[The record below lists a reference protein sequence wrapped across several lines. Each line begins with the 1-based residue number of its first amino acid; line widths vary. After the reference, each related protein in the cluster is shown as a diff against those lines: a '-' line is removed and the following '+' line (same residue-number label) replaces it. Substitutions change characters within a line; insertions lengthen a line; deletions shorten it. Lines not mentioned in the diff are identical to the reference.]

1 MTRKNHVGNP
11 LAGSNSDGDFC
22 HRKRVGLFDFDNTL
36 VRGDS
41 FIRFGVYALGKCRFA
56 LAVVEALPWLVAWK
70 MGLLSSSAAKEK
82 LFGFMFKGM
91 DFSEFERKGKGF
103 AAEISEMLRS
113 DVKQE
118 MDAMRDIGAR
128 IIVATAS
135 AEEWV
140 RPWAIANGV
149 DSVIGTKAEVD
160 DKGWLTGR
168 FSTANC
174 RGAEKARRIQE
185 YLTSESGPQ
194 CEIHAW
200 GNMPDDMAMLDMA
213 DYPHSV

>member
-11 LAGSNSDGDFC
+11 LEGSNSDSDFC

-41 FIRFGVYALGKCRFA
+41 FIRFGVYAVGKCRFA
-56 LAVVEALPWLVAWK
+56 LAVVEASPWLAAWK

-82 LFGFMFKGM
+82 LFGFLFKGM
-91 DFSEFERKGKGF
+91 DFAEFERKGKGF

-113 DVKQE
+113 DVKHE
-118 MDAMRDIGAR
+118 MDALRDTGAK

-135 AEEWV
+135 VEEWV

-149 DSVIGTKAEVD
+149 DFVIGTKAEVD
-160 DKGWLTGR
+160 DNGRLTGR

-174 RGAEKARRIQE
+174 RGAEKARRIQQ
-185 YLTSESGPQ
+185 YLASESWPQ

-200 GNMPDDMAMLDMA
+200 GNLPDDMAMLEMA
-213 DYPHSV
+213 DFPHSV

>member
-1 MTRKNHVGNP
+1 MARRNHIGNL
-11 LAGSNSDGDFC
+11 LAGSNVDSDFC

-41 FIRFGVYALGKCRFA
+41 FIRFGVYAVGKCRFA
-56 LAVVEALPWLVAWK
+56 LAVVEASPWLAAWK

-82 LFGFMFKGM
+82 LFGFLFKGM
-91 DFSEFERKGKGF
+91 DFAEFERKGKGF
-103 AAEISEMLRS
+103 TAEISEMLRS
-113 DVKQE
+113 DVKHE
-118 MDAMRDIGAR
+118 MDVLRDSGAR

-135 AEEWV
+135 VEEWV

-149 DSVIGTKAEVD
+149 DFVIGTKAEVD
-160 DKGWLTGR
+160 DNGRLTGR

-174 RGAEKARRIQE
+174 RGEEKASRIQQ
-185 YLTSESGPQ
+185 YLASESWPQ

-200 GNMPDDMAMLDMA
+200 GNMPDDMAMLEMA
-213 DYPHSV
+213 DFPHSV

>member
-1 MTRKNHVGNP
+1 MTRKNHVGKP
-11 LAGSNSDGDFC
+11 LAGSNSDSDFC

-56 LAVVEALPWLVAWK
+56 LAVVEASPWLVAWK

-118 MDAMRDIGAR
+118 MDALRDSGAR

-135 AEEWV
+135 VEEWV

-149 DSVIGTKAEVD
+149 DFVIGTKAEVD
-160 DKGWLTGR
+160 DNGRLTGR

-174 RGAEKARRIQE
+174 RGEEKARRIQQ
-185 YLTSESGPQ
+185 YLASESWPQ

-200 GNMPDDMAMLDMA
+200 GNMPDDMAMLEMA
-213 DYPHSV
+213 DFPHSV

>member
-1 MTRKNHVGNP
+1 MTRRNHTGNP
-11 LAGSNSDGDFC
+11 LAGSNSDSDFC

-41 FIRFGVYALGKCRFA
+41 FIRFGVYAVGKCRFA
-56 LAVVEALPWLVAWK
+56 LAVVEASPWLVAWK

-82 LFGFMFKGM
+82 LFGFLFKGM

-118 MDAMRDIGAR
+118 MDVLRDSGAR

-135 AEEWV
+135 VEEWV

-149 DSVIGTKAEVD
+149 DFVIGTKAEVD
-160 DKGWLTGR
+160 DNGRLTGR

-174 RGAEKARRIQE
+174 RGEEKARRIQQ
-185 YLTSESGPQ
+185 YLASESWPQ

-200 GNMPDDMAMLDMA
+200 GNMPDDIAMLEMA
-213 DYPHSV
+213 GFPHSV

>member
-1 MTRKNHVGNP
+1 MTRRNHTGNP
-11 LAGSNSDGDFC
+11 LAGSNSDSDFC

-56 LAVVEALPWLVAWK
+56 LAVVEASPWLVAWK

-82 LFGFMFKGM
+82 LFGFLFKGM
-91 DFSEFERKGKGF
+91 DFAEFERKGKGF
-103 AAEISEMLRS
+103 AAEISEMLRR

-118 MDAMRDIGAR
+118 MDVLRDSRAR

-135 AEEWV
+135 VEEWV

-149 DSVIGTKAEVD
+149 DFVIGTKAEVD
-160 DKGWLTGR
+160 DNGRLTGR

-174 RGAEKARRIQE
+174 RGEEKARRVQQ
-185 YLTSESGPQ
+185 YLASESWPR

-200 GNMPDDMAMLDMA
+200 GNMPDDMAMLEMA
-213 DYPHSV
+213 DFPHSV

>member
-1 MTRKNHVGNP
+1 MGNP
-11 LAGSNSDGDFC
+11 LTGSNSDSDFC

-56 LAVVEALPWLVAWK
+56 LAVVEASPWLVAWK

-91 DFSEFERKGKGF
+91 GFSEFERKGKGF

-113 DVKQE
+113 DVKRE
-118 MDAMRDIGAR
+118 MDAMRDTGAR

-135 AEEWV
+135 VEEWV

-149 DSVIGTKAEVD
+149 DFVIGTKAEVD
-160 DKGWLTGR
+160 DNGRLTGR

-174 RGAEKARRIQE
+174 RGEEKARRIQQ
-185 YLTSESGPQ
+185 YLASESWPQ

-200 GNMPDDMAMLDMA
+200 GNMPDDMAMLEMA
-213 DYPHSV
+213 GFPHSV